1 MQSAAGHGVWAQ
13 QDVEGVPEYEGEGEE
28 EPGDCEAGGGV
39 GPCFWGGGFGEG
51 GGGRGGGGGEG
62 GGVGAGGDHDFGVG
76 AKEGGEI
83 FR

>member
-1 MQSAAGHGVWAQ
+1 VWAQ

-39 GPCFWGGGFGEG
+39 GPCFWGGGFG
-51 GGGRGGGGGEG
+51 